1 MLRITGDIWDTQND
15 IDKCFQAWETW
26 NGKEHPGFW
35 FDMDM
40 IPFGYLQVM
49 SPKTLNEKDI
59 SQSAL
64 YAGKGYT
71 RHSQLT
77 PEQKRTFITMRALAA
92 SPLMIGGDLPTMDDY
107 SFKLLTNRDMIMCN
121 QNGKMGKPIHQD
133 KEIDIWRTDKSPTE
147 GWIGIF
153 NRSNNTQKR
162 NISLH
167 SITLPKNIILKDI
180 WNHTNIIPNNK
191 NEILVNLQ
199 AQDVLFIH
207 YIIK

>member
-1 MLRITGDIWDTQND
+1 
-15 IDKCFQAWETW
+15 
-26 NGKEHPGFW
+26 
-35 FDMDM
+35 
-40 IPFGYLQVM
+40 
-49 SPKTLNEKDI
+49 
-59 SQSAL
+59 
-64 YAGKGYT
+64 
-71 RHSQLT
+71 
-77 PEQKRTFITMRALAA
+77 
-92 SPLMIGGDLPTMDDY
+92 MIGRDLPTMDDY
-107 SFKLLTNRDMIMCN
+107 YFKLMTNRDMIMCN